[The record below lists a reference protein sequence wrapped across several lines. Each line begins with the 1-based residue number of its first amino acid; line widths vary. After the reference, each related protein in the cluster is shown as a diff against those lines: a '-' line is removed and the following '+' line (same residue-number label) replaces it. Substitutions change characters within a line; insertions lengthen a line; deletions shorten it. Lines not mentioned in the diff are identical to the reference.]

1 MTRYYE
7 YMVMPLDEYRVTVP
21 KDLGA
26 ALKHF
31 RTAAGVSQAGA
42 ADRVGLTQ
50 SYVSR
55 LESGEFG
62 TSVTQALRL
71 LRLVGCEVVVRR
83 ATRG

>member
-1 MTRYYE
+1 MT
-7 YMVMPLDEYRVTVP
+7 PSDEYRVVVP

-26 ALKHF
+26 ALKYF
-31 RTAAGVSQAGA
+31 RSASGVSQAA
-42 ADRVGLTQ
+42 VADRVGLTQ

-62 TSVTQALRL
+62 TSVRQILRL
-71 LRLVGCEVVVRR
+71 LRLVGCEVVVKR

>member
-1 MTRYYE
+1 
-7 YMVMPLDEYRVTVP
+7 MPQGEYRVAVP
-21 KDLGA
+21 KDLGT

-31 RTAAGVSQAGA
+31 RTAAGLSQTAA

-62 TSVTQALRL
+62 TSVAQALRL
-71 LRLVGCEVVVRR
+71 LRLVGCEVVVRP